1 MKQLT
6 IRGFDDELE
15 KRLRKLAREEHL
27 SLNKAVL
34 KLLNQA
40 AGLNG
45 TARTS
50 AIPVV
55 GGALDEFVGV
65 WSEEEERRFNQTVE
79 AFEVVDGSLWS

>member
-15 KRLRKLAREEHL
+15 KRLRKLAREENL

-40 AGLNG
+40 AGLNH
-45 TARTS
+45 AAKTS
-50 AIPVV
+50 SVPVV
-55 GGALDEFVGV
+55 GSALDGFIGV
-65 WSEEEERRFNQTVE
+65 WSKQEEAAFNEAVE
-79 AFEVVDGSLWS
+79 VFETVDGSLWS

>member
-6 IRGFDDELE
+6 IRGFDDRLE
-15 KRLRKLAREEHL
+15 QRLRKLAREENL

-40 AGLNG
+40 AGLNS
-45 TARTS
+45 TAKTS

-55 GGALDEFVGV
+55 GSALDEFIGV
-65 WSEEEERRFNQTVE
+65 WSGEEERRFDEAVE
-79 AFEVVDGSLWS
+79 VFEAVDESLWS

>member
-15 KRLRKLAREEHL
+15 KRLRKLAREENL

-40 AGLNG
+40 AGLNHA
-45 TARTS
+45 TKTLS
-50 AIPVV
+50 APVV
-55 GGALDEFVGV
+55 GRALDEFIGA
-65 WSEEEERRFNQTVE
+65 WSKEEELAFNEAVE
-79 AFEVVDGSLWS
+79 VFETVDGSLWS